1 MGEIGIS
8 AFPKKNSTGF
18 YGIFS
23 VWIRESFQRY
33 LSKFMNVVKEINC
46 LEMDKPAE

>member
-8 AFPKKNSTGF
+8 AFPKDNGTRF
-18 YGIFS
+18 YRIFS

-33 LSKFMNVVKEINC
+33 LSKFMNVVKEIYC
-46 LEMDKPAE
+46 LKMDKPAE